1 MPADRSTIQR
11 LFMELFSHH
20 DLKIPDENLR
30 NGTPG
35 SLPYGSGR
43 IMFAFGIDTSIPDT
57 SGTDA
62 SIPDISGTDASG
74 TGTTGTGTTGT
85 DDAKGGAGFME
96 YYAHHRIGG
105 DARGR
110 IYEDGRH
117 VQLPELSTMIFY
129 NPNIPGDYERQQ
141 QKSREEYGQI
151 ERELQEVGIFSGGP
165 VPGDMVVNSYLMRKK
180 DEGDKED
187 NVEDLEDD

>member
-11 LFMELFSHH
+11 IFMELFSHH
-20 DLKIPDENLR
+20 NLKIPDENLR
-30 NGTPG
+30 SGTPG

-43 IMFAFGIDTSIPDT
+43 IMFAFGIDTSGIDT
-57 SGTDA
+57 SDNDA
-62 SIPDISGTDASG
+62 FG
-74 TGTTGTGTTGT
+74 TGTTGTGNTGS
-85 DDAKGGAGFME
+85 DDTEGGAGFME

-117 VQLPELSTMIFY
+117 VRLPALSTMIFY
-129 NPNIPGDYERQQ
+129 NPDIPGDYERQQ
-141 QKSREEYGQI
+141 QKSREEYEQI
-151 ERELQEVGIFSGGP
+151 EREFEEVGIFSGGP

-180 DEGDKED
+180 DE
-187 NVEDLEDD
+187 EDDVESEDKL